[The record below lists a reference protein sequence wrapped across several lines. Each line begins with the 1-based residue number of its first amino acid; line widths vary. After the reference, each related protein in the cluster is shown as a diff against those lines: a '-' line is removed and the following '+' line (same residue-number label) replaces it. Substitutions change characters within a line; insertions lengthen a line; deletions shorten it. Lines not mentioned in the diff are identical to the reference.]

1 MADRAATLTGS
12 FQKVTLG
19 ATSKVLGPSKYEIS
33 GITRRTVD
41 CSEFGV
47 DIDIFEFGAADG
59 GTITLSDFSYDPT
72 DPAQNYLRKCAE
84 EGIKLGGGHGATSGL
99 HFWINSSSALCVGTS
114 GHILLTNA
122 GKVSA
127 DRNGLARTDLSGKIS
142 GAFMYLS

>member
-1 MADRAATLTGS
+1 MTDRAATLTGS

-19 ATSKVLGPSKYEIS
+19 ATSKILGPSKYEIS
-33 GITRRTVD
+33 GLTRRTVD

-47 DIDIFEFGAADG
+47 DIDLFEFAAADG
-59 GTITLSDFSYDPT
+59 GTITLADYSYDPT
-72 DPAQNYLRKCAE
+72 DPAQNYLRTAAE
-84 EGIKLGGGHGATSGL
+84 SGIKLGGGFGATSGL
-99 HFWINSSSALCVGTS
+99 HFWVNSSSALCVGTS

-142 GAFMYLS
+142 GAFMYLH